1 MFHTRLCGAYAPGH
15 NQATGR
21 SLSNGSH
28 LCLCCIEFQLYRK
41 DTMKKIVGLA
51 LPLLLLAA
59 CSTEEDALPKLNTL
73 AAPTDY
79 IVSNKGAL
87 AKNFGATVAKNGDN
101 LKRFFPEAGF
111 AVVSTSNPGAYK
123 GVASTV
129 VRDVTLQWL
138 EPVETVDFNGDANPP
153 SSGDD
158 DPLFDLL
165 WGLDAVNAPE
175 AWNAGSRGDGV
186 RVAILDSGIDA
197 DHPDLEANLNKA
209 LSTSFVE
216 GEKYA
221 IDLPDGAFNHG
232 THVAGTVAA
241 VDNTIG
247 VVGVAPDAELVAV
260 KVLSEK
266 NGSGSFAGV
275 ISGIIYAADIDSD
288 VINMSLGAT
297 LPKNGYSYEDEDGN
311 IVKVGANEI
320 AALTTAISRATTYA
334 YQQGTTVVASA
345 GNDSRD
351 GDKDGPVISV
361 PASSAHVL
369 TISATGPEGWA
380 LDQSTDLDT
389 PAFYTN
395 YGQSVIDFAAPGGDV
410 DFDLRPG
417 GTANRAN
424 WPVCTVAGVT
434 NYCYIFDLV
443 LSTINGSYGWAAGT
457 SMAAPHASGIAA
469 LIIAENGGEMKP
481 AQVEKIMRERAED
494 LGKRGND
501 DFYGA
506 GRVSSGY

>member
-1 MFHTRLCGAYAPGH
+1 
-15 NQATGR
+15 
-21 SLSNGSH
+21 
-28 LCLCCIEFQLYRK
+28 
-41 DTMKKIVGLA
+41 MKKIVGLA

-59 CSTEEDALPKLNTL
+59 CSTEEDALPKLDTL

-79 IVSNKGAL
+79 IVSNRGAL
-87 AKNFGATVAKNGDN
+87 NKNFRETVAKNGDT
-101 LKRFFPEAGF
+101 LKQFFPKAGF
-111 AVVSTSNPGAYK
+111 AVVSTNNPETYK
-123 GVASTV
+123 GAASTV
-129 VRDVTLQWL
+129 VRDVTLDWL
-138 EPVETVDFNGDANPP
+138 EPVETVDFEGDANPP
-153 SSGDD
+153 SSGDN

-165 WGLDAVNAPE
+165 WGLDAVDAPE
-175 AWNAGSRGDGV
+175 AWNAGSRGAGV
-186 RVAILDSGIDA
+186 RVAVLDSGIDA
-197 DHPDLEANLNKA
+197 DHPDLEANLNKT

-216 GEKYA
+216 GEGYA
-221 IDLPDGAFNHG
+221 IDLPPGAFNHG

-241 VDNTIG
+241 VDNNIG
-247 VVGVAPDAELVAV
+247 VVGVAPDAEIVAV

-266 NGSGSFAGV
+266 TGSGSFGGV
-275 ISGIIYAADIDSD
+275 ISGIVYAADIDSD

-297 LPKNGYSYEDEDGN
+297 LPKNGYTYEEEDGTV
-311 IVKVGANEI
+311 VKVGANEV

-334 YQQGTTVVASA
+334 YQQGTTIVASA

-361 PASSAHVL
+361 PGGSTHVL

-380 LDQSTDLDT
+380 RDQSTDLDT

-410 DFDLRPG
+410 DFSLREG
-417 GTANRAN
+417 DRAT
-424 WPVCTVAGVT
+424 WPDCTVSGVE
-434 NYCYIFDLV
+434 NYCYIFDLM
-443 LSTINGSYGWAAGT
+443 LSTVNGSYGWAAGT

-469 LIIAENGGEMKP
+469 LIIAENGGSMKP
-481 AQVEKIMRERAED
+481 AQVEKVMRERADD